1 MNINELLY
9 KLEENN
15 LKFKLYFTRK
25 LKEGG
30 YGTFAPNIDE
40 RIYNTIFDIVVKYIK
55 KYENKQIC
63 PYNPTGYK
71 DETIESWNTSDIS
84 NYESIISSFEN
95 PDCVETSIEP
105 DEYSFYVFEIYKED
119 RMFPNIKIF
128 RKLKSFKRLHSK
140 GIVAWFNG
148 NTLNRVDS
156 KLIGIDGEVDFIVID
171 KEILILS
178 HYSIERIFNL
188 DSQFKEEAEN
198 FLNIEG
204 KMKGEKL
211 SDKII
216 NFDSFRNDCLEST
229 RYKKILAKMSSED
242 IDISMLEQNKE
253 SIVQTI
259 ELFDLNL
266 QCVTEP
272 SFSIEYR
279 DKSQIMDILRILRDS
294 YYKSI
299 IKGQKGVDDK

>member
-63 PYNPTGYK
+63 PYNPTGY
-71 DETIESWNTSDIS
+71 ETIESWNTSDIS

-204 KMKGEKL
+204 KMNGEKL

-259 ELFDLNL
+259 ELFDFNL
-266 QCVTEP
+266 KCVKEP
-272 SFSIEYR
+272 SF
-279 DKSQIMDILRILRDS
+279 
-294 YYKSI
+294 YKE
-299 IKGQKGVDDK
+299 